1 MGEGKRGMKVV
12 WEGWQGGEKQDDEG
26 KGGGEQ
32 KETEDEIVEG
42 RLKDGAREDFDWT

>member
-1 MGEGKRGMKVV
+1 MR
-12 WEGWQGGEKQDDEG
+12 G

-42 RLKDGAREDFDWT
+42 RLKDGAREDFD